1 MLGVAPRVE
10 QRGVH
15 VLAGEEGAALGEG
28 AASLASEHEQAF
40 RGPDQSG
47 GGHAPAILRR
57 LTIDPS
63 IDPEQAD
70 GVKPPAG

>member
-15 VLAGEEGAALGEG
+15 VLSGEEGAALGEG
-28 AASLASEHEQAF
+28 AASLALEHEEPF

-57 LTIDPS
+57 LTIYPS
-63 IDPEQAD
+63 IDRELAD
-70 GVKPPAG
+70 GVKPAAG